1 MNIVTMEELATE
13 LNVDL
18 TTEEMSTIT
27 SLIESAK
34 ALIKS
39 AIKLNVTDEQLLK
52 INGELYNRLIKTL
65 ATSLYYDRE
74 LTSGYSKG
82 TMIMLT
88 NLRSEALGVSDEV

>member
-1 MNIVTMEELATE
+1 MNIVTKEELAKE
-13 LNVDL
+13 LNIDL
-18 TTEEMSTIT
+18 TLDEMSTIT

-34 ALIKS
+34 ALISS

>member
-1 MNIVTMEELATE
+1 MNIVTKDELAKE
-13 LNVDL
+13 LNIDL
-18 TTEEMSTIT
+18 TLDEMSTIT

-34 ALIKS
+34 ALIRS

>member
-1 MNIVTMEELATE
+1 MNIVTKEELAKE
-13 LNVDL
+13 LNIDL
-18 TTEEMSTIT
+18 TLDEMSTIT

-34 ALIKS
+34 ALIRS